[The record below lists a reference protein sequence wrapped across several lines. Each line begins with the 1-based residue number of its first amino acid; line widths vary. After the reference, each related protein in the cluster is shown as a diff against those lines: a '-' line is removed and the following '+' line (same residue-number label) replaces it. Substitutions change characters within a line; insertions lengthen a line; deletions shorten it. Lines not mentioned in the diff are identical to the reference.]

1 MDTGKVVLAGLAG
14 IAAGAILGILFAP
27 EKGSRT
33 RRQILNKGNDYA
45 EDLKDKFDDMLETM
59 SNKYESVMS
68 DAEDMVNKGKS
79 KYNEAKKETHNSTV

>member
-33 RRQILNKGNDYA
+33 RRQIFNKGNDYA